1 MTVES
6 IKVSQVTKTL
16 IVIIFSA
23 LFIILQFI
31 AACSGPVCV
40 CCVTVELGYVQVA
53 AGIIIHYQVYRV
65 ERVHKD
71 HPFEWAS
78 ECVHSKSAQ
87 LHSRAHPRLSMRSVP
102 LFRCLVIKVQVLR
115 GGRLSAAPHPPFR
128 VWPKHK
134 GVEIITPD
142 VLVWTWTCKQWGLV
156 TQSCAGGHCSL
167 FMTPDLWW
175 QHLSRGHV
183 DVNEASS
190 EQEVPTV
197 TVKYPSSNMW
207 RTEWVMGIWLVIVVN

>member
-71 HPFEWAS
+71 HPFE
-78 ECVHSKSAQ
+78 
-87 LHSRAHPRLSMRSVP
+87 
-102 LFRCLVIKVQVLR
+102 
-115 GGRLSAAPHPPFR
+115 
-128 VWPKHK
+128 
-134 GVEIITPD
+134 
-142 VLVWTWTCKQWGLV
+142 
-156 TQSCAGGHCSL
+156 
-167 FMTPDLWW
+167 
-175 QHLSRGHV
+175 
-183 DVNEASS
+183 
-190 EQEVPTV
+190 
-197 TVKYPSSNMW
+197 
-207 RTEWVMGIWLVIVVN
+207 